1 MKIGVLGGTSPL
13 VSIQLQRLIAESTP
27 ARKDEDHLEVV
38 CYTNPKVPDCADG
51 PESERDATEHHE
63 ALVTSA
69 QLLVRAGVSM
79 IAIPCNRAHM
89 RIADIQ
95 GRVPVPV
102 ANMVELAVRR
112 VVEEHGKAHVGLIAA
127 GPVVA
132 GKIYE
137 RALPDSGVHWILPDA
152 RGQETIAKAVQSVKA
167 NAEFDGGAVVKVAK
181 QLIENGAKVLVVGC
195 TKLSML
201 TDDLEKLGKPVVDP
215 MRVLAEHLVDQAR
228 VV

>member
-1 MKIGVLGGTSPL
+1 MKIGILGGTSPL

-38 CYTNPKVPDCADG
+38 SYTNPKVPDCADG

-102 ANMVELAVRR
+102 MNMVELAVRR

-127 GPVVA
+127 GPVVT

-137 RALPDSGVHWILPDA
+137 RTLPDLGVHWILPDA
-152 RGQETIAKAVQSVKA
+152 RGQEAVAKAVQAVRA
-167 NAEFDGGAVVKVAK
+167 NVDVDSAAVVKVAK
-181 QLIENGAKVLVVGC
+181 QLIENGAKVLLVGC

-201 TDDLEKLGKPVVDP
+201 TEDIEKLGKPVIDP